1 MCSGP
6 VLGFCSHPDE
16 KSVRFKS
23 KFATRIF
30 AVKIRVLNFEI
41 LRTRIFAAK
50 IRVANSEM
58 HRTRIFALRIRIVN
72 FEIFPTYLGRW
83 KSLCS
88 QGRSYKDRERNQ
100 RSIILYPLGYVI
112 CLKEVRNY
120 LRKLCHCTIM
130 HVIIIKYALHISQLK
145 ERRF

>member
-1 MCSGP
+1 MFRACSW
-6 VLGFCSHPDE
+6 FYSHPDE

-112 CLKEVRNY
+112 
-120 LRKLCHCTIM
+120 
-130 HVIIIKYALHISQLK
+130 
-145 ERRF
+145 

>member
-1 MCSGP
+1 MFRACSW
-6 VLGFCSHPDE
+6 FYSHPDE

-23 KFATRIF
+23 KFVTRIF
-30 AVKIRVLNFEI
+30 AVKIRV
-41 LRTRIFAAK
+41 AK
-50 IRVANSEM
+50 SEM
-58 HRTRIFALRIRIVN
+58 HRTRIFALRIRVVN

-112 CLKEVRNY
+112 
-120 LRKLCHCTIM
+120 
-130 HVIIIKYALHISQLK
+130 
-145 ERRF
+145 